1 MRNSI
6 QLSVDSTTQN
16 VSANH
21 PNPTPSVL
29 WDQTVQAAVRN
40 TAPGPTIASRAYGIL
55 HTAMYDAWAAYDASA
70 IATTDLNIQRPA
82 AEKNTANLTEA
93 MSFAAYRVLSDLFPT
108 QQALFDQQMNNL
120 GFDIENNTLE
130 TTTAA
135 GIGNASA
142 KALLD
147 IRHGDGSNQLNGYVP
162 TTEYVPINPDGNSV
176 TQLDRWTPELLGD
189 PDNPTPQNFLTP
201 QWGSVTP
208 FSLNDESI
216 EAFRP
221 VAPEP
226 FLLVEG
232 ATVNLENDTI
242 TLQNGDIV
250 AISRD
255 LIGTLINP
263 AFIEQ
268 SEEVVEISANL
279 TDEQKLIA
287 EFWEDAGGTAFP
299 PGTWMTFGQVVSA
312 RDAHSIDE
320 DAVLFL
326 GLANA
331 AFDAGIAAWE
341 SKTYYDYAR
350 PVRVIRELGTMGL
363 LNDGRTG
370 IDEVTGETG
379 FVIEAWGGPGEGTKT
394 ILAKNFITYQTPNS
408 DPSPPF
414 AEYVSGHSTFSGAGA
429 AVLSAFTNSDEFG
442 AAVTFPTGSSRFE
455 PGLVPNDT
463 LTLTWDTFTE
473 AADEGGISR
482 LYGGIHF
489 EDGDVNGRQLG
500 RDVGRTVWE
509 EVQRFAD
516 AYAPEVSISNAKLE
530 VGDGANTSARLQ
542 TIFKFSKATDDEGV
556 ALLVSFDNGTAA
568 LQTDFSLSLEESENI
583 TDIELLAD
591 GHRALIS
598 IAGGV
603 SEASLAIAP
612 NASINPAKTIE
623 ARLVDAL
630 GYRLAADADLS
641 VAPVLDGFTTTAP
654 GIFSV
659 KDDFTMRLSVDS
671 PAENH
676 LAGEVVL
683 FSVDNAQGTINGSS
697 ADSADYLSE
706 ILSSLNTASSDE
718 LRAKPTPRVR
728 TALSVLASKDAEAF
742 SEDTGITGFSR
753 TFALDQGT
761 QFGFMLVQD
770 GTVDELRRDPN
781 SRQVLFST
789 QSSTQSS
796 LSADGLLNL
805 TFEDSATR
813 SIGSLAVNLRPVQPQ
828 IAEQRYNLTG
838 VAQTES
844 EVIDLRKSTA
854 ETLTAKV
861 NVYSEAA
868 YDNLVGFYRTNE
880 AGDVLDQQGR
890 LVATVGSEA
899 YRRAVIDNRIAA
911 NVSDEGSY
919 DLTFA
924 GGSMFGTFLIA
935 DGSLDSFDL
944 NNVYVSSI
952 GNNADEQDHIR
963 MLGDNVFG
971 FEDRAG
977 GGDRDFNDMIVSIEF
992 V

>member
-1 MRNSI
+1 MRSPI
-6 QLSVDSTTQN
+6 QLSVDPITQN
-16 VSANH
+16 VSASH
-21 PNPTPSVL
+21 PNPTPSVR
-29 WDQTVQAAVRN
+29 WDQVIQAAVRN

-55 HTAMYDAWAAYDASA
+55 HTAMYDAWAAYDLSA
-70 IATTDLNIQRPA
+70 IATTDLDVQRPI
-82 AEKNTANLTEA
+82 AEKTTANLTEA

-108 QQALFDQQMNNL
+108 QQTLFDQLMEDL
-120 GFDIENNTLE
+120 GFDLDNNTLE

-147 IRHGDGSNQLNGYVP
+147 IRHNDGANQLNNYAP
-162 TTEYVPINPDGNSV
+162 TTKYIPVNPDGNSV

-189 PDNPTPQNFLTP
+189 PANPTPQNFLTP
-201 QWGSVTP
+201 QWGDVTP
-208 FSLNDESI
+208 FALNDEHI
-216 EAFRP
+216 ETFRP

-232 ATVNLENDTI
+232 ATIDLNNETI
-242 TLQNGDIV
+242 TLQNGDVV

-268 SEEVVEISANL
+268 AEEVVEISANL

-299 PGTWMTFGQVVSA
+299 PGTWMTFGHVVSA

-320 DAVLFL
+320 DAVLFF

-350 PVRVIRELGTMGL
+350 PVRVIRELGSLGL
-363 LNDGRTG
+363 LNEGRTG
-370 IDEVTGETG
+370 FDEVTGETG

-394 ILAKNFITYQTPNS
+394 ILAENFITYQTPNS
-408 DPSPPF
+408 HPSPPF

-429 AVLSAFTNSDEFG
+429 AVLSAFTHSDEFG
-442 AAVTFPTGSSRFE
+442 AQVTFATGSSRFE
-455 PGLVPNDT
+455 PGLVPGDT
-463 LTLTWDTFTE
+463 LTLSWDMFTE

-489 EDGDVNGRQLG
+489 EDGDINGRQLG

-516 AYAPEVSISNAKLE
+516 ADAPEVWLTNHE
-530 VGDGANTSARLQ
+530 RQ
-542 TIFKFSKATDDEGV
+542 TTFQFSKATAAEGV
-556 ALLVSFDNGTAA
+556 VLLVSFADGTAA
-568 LQTDFSLSLEESENI
+568 LQTDFMLSLEDSENV
-583 TDIELLAD
+583 TNIERLEES
-591 GHRALIS
+591 HRALIS

-603 SEASLAIAP
+603 TEANLAIAP
-612 NASINPAKTIE
+612 TAAGNQAKTVE
-623 ARLVDAL
+623 AHLVDTL
-630 GYRLAADADLS
+630 GYRLAADMAPS
-641 VAPVLDGFTTTAP
+641 FAPVLDGFITTAP

-659 KDDFTMRLSVDS
+659 TDDFTMRLSVDS
-671 PAENH
+671 PANNQ

-683 FSVDNAQGTINGSS
+683 FSVDDSQGSVNGKQSG
-697 ADSADYLSE
+697 DTDYLAE
-706 ILSSLNTASSDE
+706 ILSSLSAPS
-718 LRAKPTPRVR
+718 AFRVR
-728 TALSVLASKDAEAF
+728 PGLSVLSQKDAKAF
-742 SEDTGITGFSR
+742 SEDTGMGEFSR
-753 TFALDQGT
+753 TFSLDQGT

-770 GTVDELRRDPN
+770 GTVDELRRDPD
-781 SRQVLFST
+781 SRRVLFST
-789 QSSTQSS
+789 QSSVRSDLSENGLLDLTFADSASNRAGS
-796 LSADGLLNL
+796 LS
-805 TFEDSATR
+805 
-813 SIGSLAVNLRPVQPQ
+813 VNLRPVQPQ
-828 IAEQRYNLTG
+828 VAEQLYNLTG
-838 VAQTES
+838 VSQTER
-844 EVIDLRKSTA
+844 EVIDLRDATA
-854 ETLTAKV
+854 DTVAARV

-890 LVATVGSEA
+890 LIATVGSKD

-911 NVSDEGSY
+911 NVASEGTY
-919 DLTFA
+919 DLTFS
-924 GGSMFGTFLIA
+924 GQSMLGTFLIA
-935 DGSLDSFDL
+935 DGSLDSFDIDH
-944 NNVYVSSI
+944 VYVSSV
-952 GNNADEQDHIR
+952 GNNADGQDHIR

-971 FEDRAG
+971 FEDLAG

-992 V
+992 A

>member
-1 MRNSI
+1 MRSPI

-21 PNPTPSVL
+21 PNPTPSIL
-29 WDQTVQAAVRN
+29 WDRAVQAAVRN

-55 HTAMYDAWAAYDASA
+55 HTAMYDAWAAYDLSA
-70 IATTDLNIQRPA
+70 IATTDIEVQRPA
-82 AEKNTANLTEA
+82 AEKTAVNLTEA

-108 QQALFDQQMNNL
+108 QQTLFDQLMEDL
-120 GFDIENNTLE
+120 GFDPDNNTLE

-147 IRHGDGSNQLNGYVP
+147 MRHNDGANQLNNYVP
-162 TTEYVPINPDGNSV
+162 TAEYVPVNPDGNSV

-189 PDNPTPQNFLTP
+189 PANPTPQNFLTP
-201 QWGSVTP
+201 QWGNVTP
-208 FSLNDESI
+208 FALDDERI
-216 EAFRP
+216 ETFRP

-232 ATVNLENDTI
+232 ATIDLNSDTI
-242 TLQNGDIV
+242 TLQNGDVV
-250 AISRD
+250 AVSRD

-268 SEEVVEISANL
+268 AEEVVEISANL

-299 PGTWMTFGQVVSA
+299 PGTWMTFGHVVSA

-320 DAVLFL
+320 DAVLFF

-350 PVRVIRELGTMGL
+350 PVRVIRELGSLGL
-363 LNDGRTG
+363 LNEGQTG

-394 ILAKNFITYQTPNS
+394 ILAENFITYQTPNS
-408 DPSPPF
+408 HPSPPF

-429 AVLSAFTNSDEFG
+429 AVLTAFTHSDEFG
-442 AAVTFPTGSSRFE
+442 AQVTFATGSSRFE
-455 PGLVPNDT
+455 PGLVPGDT
-463 LTLTWDTFTE
+463 LTLSWDTFTE

-489 EDGDVNGRQLG
+489 EDGDINGRQLG

-516 AYAPEVSISNAKLE
+516 AHAPEVWLTNHE
-530 VGDGANTSARLQ
+530 RQ
-542 TIFKFSKATDDEGV
+542 TTFQFSKATAAEGV
-556 ALLVSFDNGTAA
+556 VLLVSFEAGTAA
-568 LQTDFSLSLEESENI
+568 LQTDFILSLEDSENI
-583 TDIELLAD
+583 TNIERLEES
-591 GHRALIS
+591 HSALIS

-603 SEASLAIAP
+603 TEASLAIAP
-612 NASINPAKTIE
+612 TASNHQAKTVE
-623 ARLVDAL
+623 ARLVDTL
-630 GYRLAADADLS
+630 GYRLAAADMS
-641 VAPVLDGFTTTAP
+641 APSFAPVLDGFTTTAP

-659 KDDFTMRLSVDS
+659 TDDFTMRLSMDS
-671 PAENH
+671 PTNNH

-683 FSVDNAQGTINGSS
+683 FSVDDSQGTVNGKQLG
-697 ADSADYLSE
+697 DADYLAE
-706 ILSSLNTASSDE
+706 IVSSLSTTSVS
-718 LRAKPTPRVR
+718 RVR
-728 TALSVLASKDAEAF
+728 TGLSVLSRKDARAF
-742 SEDTGITGFSR
+742 SKDTGIEEFSR
-753 TFALDQGT
+753 TFSLDQGT

-770 GTVDELRRDPN
+770 GTVDELRRDSN
-781 SRQVLFST
+781 SRKVLFST
-789 QSSTQSS
+789 QSSVQSGLSENGLLDLTFADSASRRAGS
-796 LSADGLLNL
+796 LS
-805 TFEDSATR
+805 
-813 SIGSLAVNLRPVQPQ
+813 VNLRPVQPQ
-828 IAEQRYNLTG
+828 VAEQLYNLTG
-838 VAQTES
+838 VSQTEQ
-844 EVIDLRKSTA
+844 EVIDLRDSMADTVTA
-854 ETLTAKV
+854 QV

-890 LVATVGSEA
+890 LVATVGSED
-899 YRRAVIDNRIAA
+899 YRRAVVDNRIAA
-911 NVSDEGSY
+911 NVASEGTY
-919 DLTFA
+919 DLMFS
-924 GGSMFGTFLIA
+924 GRSMLGTFLIA

-944 NNVYVSSI
+944 DQVYVSSV
-952 GNNADEQDHIR
+952 GSNADGQDHIR

-992 V
+992 A